1 MTKIPVWMDCDTG
14 TDDAVAIMLATY
26 LEEIEVL
33 GISTAAGNTIQ
44 ENAYWNTHRINRLIG
59 TNYPVYRG
67 AEKPLIVPLVTG
79 EHIHGA
85 NGLGDVEIPLPDDPV
100 VQKESAWDALYACAK
115 AHPHELRLVPTAPLT
130 NIAIAFTKY
139 PDLPGLLHSV
149 NLMGGSAGA
158 GNVTPAAEFNLYVDP
173 QAADIV
179 FRSGA
184 KINMFGLDVTLQ
196 AGLSLEEVDELA
208 ASGKPAAVFTR
219 DCLMHSWPVLSKF
232 GETGFTMH
240 DSCPVMY
247 LAHPELFRGEE
258 AGVVVETR
266 GTITN
271 GRTVTDLYSD
281 KQFPFS
287 NATVMLKLDR
297 EKFMKILKATS
308 KDRGKKGYDPYF
320 GYGIINY
327 AKVYKYM
334 KDPSSRPTHISSK
347 PTKPKKAKITSLRG
361 GRGKMK
367 IRMRK
372 LKKATS
378 YQIAVKVKG
387 GSFYILRMASRY
399 GTIIGMRPGTKYYV
413 KARGVRNVDGIN
425 RYGKWSKIKT
435 VRIK

>member
-1 MTKIPVWMDCDTG
+1 MSKIPVWMDCDTG
-14 TDDAVAIMLATY
+14 TDDAVAIMLATFLDE
-26 LEEIEVL
+26 LEML

-44 ENAYWNTHRINRLIG
+44 ENSFRNTHRINRLLG
-59 TNYPVYRG
+59 TDYPVYRG

-79 EHIHGA
+79 AHIHGE
-85 NGLGDVEIPLPDDPV
+85 NGLGEVELPMPENPV
-100 VQKESAWDALYACAK
+100 IREESAWDALYTCAK
-115 AHPHELRLVPTAPLT
+115 AHPHQLRLVPTAPLT

-158 GNVTPAAEFNLYVDP
+158 GNITPAAEFNIYADP

-208 ASGKPAAVFTR
+208 ASGRPAAVFTR
-219 DCLMHSWPVLSKF
+219 DCLMHSWPVLSKY

-247 LAHPELFRGEE
+247 LAHPELFEGEE

-271 GRTVTDLYSD
+271 GKTVTDLYSD

-297 EKFMKILKATS
+297 DRFMEILKAA
-308 KDRGKKGYDPYF
+308 
-320 GYGIINY
+320 I
-327 AKVYKYM
+327 
-334 KDPSSRPTHISSK
+334 
-347 PTKPKKAKITSLRG
+347 L
-361 GRGKMK
+361 
-367 IRMRK
+367 
-372 LKKATS
+372 
-378 YQIAVKVKG
+378 
-387 GSFYILRMASRY
+387 SF
-399 GTIIGMRPGTKYYV
+399 
-413 KARGVRNVDGIN
+413 
-425 RYGKWSKIKT
+425 
-435 VRIK
+435 

>member
-100 VQKESAWDALYACAK
+100 IQKESAWDALYACAK

-281 KQFPFS
+281 KQFSFS

-297 EKFMKILKATS
+297 EKFMKILKE
-308 KDRGKKGYDPYF
+308 
-320 GYGIINY
+320 
-327 AKVYKYM
+327 
-334 KDPSSRPTHISSK
+334 
-347 PTKPKKAKITSLRG
+347 
-361 GRGKMK
+361 
-367 IRMRK
+367 
-372 LKKATS
+372 
-378 YQIAVKVKG
+378 AVL
-387 GSFYILRMASRY
+387 SF
-399 GTIIGMRPGTKYYV
+399 
-413 KARGVRNVDGIN
+413 
-425 RYGKWSKIKT
+425 
-435 VRIK
+435 